1 MTIYQQIL
9 TKYWGYS
16 TFRPL
21 QEDIIK
27 SVAQGKDTLGLM
39 PTGGGKSITFQ
50 IPALAK
56 DGLCIVVTPLIAL
69 MKDQVKNL
77 QKKGIKAVAVFTG
90 MTQNEIEIALN
101 NCIYG
106 DYKFLYLSPE
116 RLGTEVFLTLVKKMN
131 VNLIAVD
138 ESHCISQ
145 WGYDFR
151 PSYLKIAE
159 IKEYLPDVPVLAL
172 TATATPEV
180 ADDIQDKLHFKEKNL
195 LKKSFERKNLVY
207 IVRDVEDKL
216 KKLLEIANIVKG
228 SGLVYVKSRKKTKE
242 VAQYLIKNKITA
254 DFYHAGLDNKAR
266 DRKQSEWTRGK
277 IRIIVATNAFGMGI
291 DKANVRFV
299 VHFDLPDSIE
309 AYFQEAGRC
318 GRDEK
323 KAYAVLLYNKSDKIN
338 LEKTIATSFPELK
351 TIKKVYQALGNY
363 YNLPVGSGK
372 NQVFDF
378 KIYDFASKFSL
389 NVLTVYSSLKII
401 QQEGYLELTDEL
413 FNPSKIHFTV
423 NREELYKFQVS
434 NAALDGFIKLLLRLH
449 SGVFTDYVKID
460 EYSLAKKANI
470 TIEAAKKY
478 LQNLNSL
485 NIINYIPQ
493 KKTPLIM
500 FTEERM
506 EDKSLFVSKKDYE
519 ARKKRYITRANAV
532 MSYASSDNKCRSQIL
547 LSYFGE
553 KDPYRCGKC
562 DVCMRR
568 NELNLSKYEFDII
581 LEKIKETIKKEAV
594 LLDDLVDNIPY
605 LKNKVLKVI
614 QWLIDNNKI
623 TKLED
628 NKMVWNS

>member
-1 MTIYQQIL
+1 M

-69 MKDQVKNL
+69 MKDQVENL
-77 QKKGIKAVAVFTG
+77 RKKGIKAIAVFTG

-116 RLGTEVFLTLVKKMN
+116 RLGTEVFQTLVKKMN

-159 IKEYLPDVPVLAL
+159 IKEYIPDVPVLAL

-195 LKKSFERKNLVY
+195 LRKSFERKNLIY

-228 SGLVYVKSRKKTKE
+228 SGIVYVKSRKKTKE
-242 VAQYLIKNKITA
+242 VTQYLIKNKISA

-266 DRKQSEWTRGK
+266 DRKQREWTKGK
-277 IRIIVATNAFGMGI
+277 TRIIVATNAFGMGI

-338 LEKTIATSFPELK
+338 LEKTIDTSFPELK

-363 YNLPVGSGK
+363 YSLPVGSGK

-378 KIYDFASKFSL
+378 NIYDFASKFSL

-401 QQEGYLELTDEL
+401 QQEGYLELTDAL

-434 NAALDGFIKLLLRLH
+434 NASLDGFIKLLLRLH

-460 EYSLAKKANI
+460 EYSLAKKAKI
-470 TIEAAKKY
+470 TTEAAKKY

-562 DVCMRR
+562 DVCKRR

-581 LEKIKETIKKEAV
+581 LEKVKETLKKEAV
-594 LLDDLVDNIPY
+594 LLDDLVDNVPY
-605 LKNKVLKVI
+605 LKDKVLKVI

-628 NKMVWNS
+628 NKMIWNS

>member
-1 MTIYQQIL
+1 M
-9 TKYWGYS
+9 
-16 TFRPL
+16 

-69 MKDQVKNL
+69 MKDQVENL
-77 QKKGIKAVAVFTG
+77 RKKGIKAIAVFTG

-116 RLGTEVFLTLVKKMN
+116 RLGTEVFQTLVKKMN

-180 ADDIQDKLHFKEKNL
+180 ADDIQDKLQFKEKNL
-195 LKKSFERKNLVY
+195 LRKSFERKNLIY

-228 SGLVYVKSRKKTKE
+228 SGIVYVKSRKKTKE
-242 VAQYLIKNKITA
+242 VTQYLIKNKTSA

-266 DRKQSEWTRGK
+266 DRKQREWTKGK
-277 IRIIVATNAFGMGI
+277 TRIIVATNAFGMGI

-338 LEKTIATSFPELK
+338 LEKTIDTNFPELK
-351 TIKKVYQALGNY
+351 IIKKIYQALGNY

-378 KIYDFASKFSL
+378 NIYDFASKFSL

-401 QQEGYLELTDEL
+401 QQEGYLELTDAL

-434 NAALDGFIKLLLRLH
+434 NASLDGFIKLLLRLH

-460 EYSLAKKANI
+460 EYSLAKKAKI
-470 TIEAAKKY
+470 TTETAKKY

-485 NIINYIPQ
+485 DIINYIPQ

-581 LEKIKETIKKEAV
+581 LEKVKETLKKKAV

-605 LKNKVLKVI
+605 LKDKVLKVI

-623 TKLED
+623 TRLED
-628 NKMVWNS
+628 NKMIWNK

>member
-1 MTIYQQIL
+1 M

>member
-1 MTIYQQIL
+1 M

-69 MKDQVKNL
+69 MKDQVENL
-77 QKKGIKAVAVFTG
+77 QNKGIKAIAVYTG

-106 DYKFLYLSPE
+106 NYKFLYLSPE
-116 RLGTEVFLTLVKKMN
+116 RLGTEVFQTLVKKMN

-159 IKEYLPDVPVLAL
+159 IKEYIPGVPVLAL

-180 ADDIQDKLHFKEKNL
+180 ADDIQDKLHFKEKNIL
-195 LKKSFERKNLVY
+195 RKSFERKNLVY
-207 IVRDVEDKL
+207 IVREVEDKL
-216 KKLLEIANIVKG
+216 KKLLEIANKAKG
-228 SGLVYVKSRKKTKE
+228 SGIVYVKSRKRTKE
-242 VAQYLIKNKITA
+242 VTQYLIKNKIQA

-266 DRKQSEWTRGK
+266 DRKQREWTKGK
-277 IRIIVATNAFGMGI
+277 TRIIVATNAFGMGI

-309 AYFQEAGRC
+309 AYFQEAGRG

-351 TIKKVYQALGNY
+351 TIKRIYQALGNY

-378 KIYDFASKFSL
+378 KIYDFATKFEF

-449 SGVFTDYVKID
+449 TGVFSDYVKID
-460 EYSLAKKANI
+460 EYFLARKAKI
-470 TIEAAKKY
+470 TTEAAKKY
-478 LQNLNSL
+478 LQKLNSL

-500 FTEERM
+500 FTEERL
-506 EDKSLFVSKKDYE
+506 EDRALFVSKKNYE
-519 ARKKRYITRANAV
+519 TRKKRYITRANAV

-568 NELNLSKYEFDII
+568 NELELSKYEFDMI

-628 NKMVWNS
+628 NKMIWNK